1 MQRGAFIALSEPSV
15 AKAKAAPKAKA
26 KVKKQ
31 SAGSKGEEALA
42 AQLLAAGVGF
52 EREQTL
58 IPKRR
63 FRFDFL
69 ITGSDLVIEVEGGT
83 WSGGR
88 HTSGVGFRS
97 DCYKY
102 NLALELGYRVL
113 RYTTDMVVK
122 GEAIAQILDILG
134 AESAS
139 EGL

>member
-1 MQRGAFIALSEPSV
+1 M
-15 AKAKAAPKAKA
+15 AKAKAKAKTAPKAKPKA
-26 KVKKQ
+26 KAKKQ

-52 EREQTL
+52 EREQLL
-58 IPKRR
+58 IPGRR

-97 DCYKY
+97 DCVKY

-113 RYTTDMVVK
+113 RYTTDMVTK

-134 AESAS
+134 AESAA

>member
-1 MQRGAFIALSEPSV
+1 MA
-15 AKAKAAPKAKA
+15 KAKA

-31 SAGSKGEEALA
+31 SAGSRGEEALA

-97 DCYKY
+97 DCVKY

-113 RYTTDMVVK
+113 RYTTDMVTK

-134 AESAS
+134 AESAA

>member
-1 MQRGAFIALSEPSV
+1 M
-15 AKAKAAPKAKA
+15 AKAKTAPKAKTKA
-26 KVKKQ
+26 KAKRQ

-42 AQLLAAGVGF
+42 AQLRAAGGEF
-52 EREQTL
+52 AREQTL

-69 ITGSDLVIEVEGGT
+69 IIGSDLVVEVEGGT

-97 DCYKY
+97 DCVKY

-113 RYTTDMVVK
+113 RYTTDMVTK
-122 GEAIAQILDILG
+122 GEAIAQILNILG
-134 AESAS
+134 AESAV

>member
-1 MQRGAFIALSEPSV
+1 M
-15 AKAKAAPKAKA
+15 AKAKTAPKAKA
-26 KVKKQ
+26 KAKAKKQ

-42 AQLLAAGVGF
+42 AQLLAAGVEF
-52 EREQTL
+52 AREQTL

-63 FRFDFL
+63 FRFDFV

-113 RYTTDMVVK
+113 RYTTDMVTK

-134 AESAS
+134 AESAA
-139 EGL
+139 EEL

>member
-1 MQRGAFIALSEPSV
+1 M

-26 KVKKQ
+26 KAKAKKQ

-88 HTSGVGFRS
+88 HTSGAGFRS

-113 RYTTDMVVK
+113 RYTTDMVTK

-134 AESAS
+134 AESAA